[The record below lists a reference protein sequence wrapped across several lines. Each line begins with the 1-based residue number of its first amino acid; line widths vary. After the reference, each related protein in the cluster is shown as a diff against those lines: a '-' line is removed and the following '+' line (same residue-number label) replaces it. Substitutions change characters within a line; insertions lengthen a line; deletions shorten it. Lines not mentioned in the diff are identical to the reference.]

1 MKTLIKKSLAV
12 VLSLAVMI
20 SMLAVIPV
28 LDTSSNSYATS
39 KTADEAIA
47 WVKSKVGTPIDYDG
61 AYGYQCV
68 DLILAYYHYLGV
80 STVSGNAKD
89 YATNTLPSGWTRKK
103 GGTPQKGDIL
113 VYSGTSSN
121 ENGHVAIYE
130 EDKITYHQNF
140 DKHSYVEKITY
151 KYNSL
156 DTPYWGYIRPNWSNI
171 NEQTFTIKYNA
182 NGGTGTMAN
191 TTHTYGVAQALRKNT
206 FTRTGY
212 NFGGW
217 NVRRLDQNTW
227 WYVNASTGGSG
238 WYAQGQQPSG
248 YTYGKYN
255 DQHVVQYTA
264 EGNNCELYA
273 VWVPKTFTL
282 SYNANGGS
290 GTMASTTH
298 TYGVVQALRK
308 NTFTKTG
315 YNFGGWNVKRVD
327 KNTWWYVNGS
337 VGGFYAKG
345 QQPSG
350 YTLGKY
356 NDQHTVQYTADGNS
370 CELYAIWI
378 PKTFTLSYNANGGT
392 GTMASTTHTYG
403 VVQALR
409 KNTFTREGYTFGGW
423 TVKKLDDNTWWY
435 VNGSTGGFYAKGQQP
450 SGYTLSMYNDEHLV
464 QYTAYGNSCELYAVW
479 RGGPRGDIIAPEN
492 EPSAASGST
501 GKPGSSQIAANTLQK
516 GDTLTVGYLA
526 YTVTNAGKKA
536 VSVKLTSK
544 GKKKAK
550 SVTVPG
556 TVKIKGQ
563 SCIVKSIPSKGFA
576 KAKKLKTLKI
586 KSPKLTSIGASA
598 FSGDKKLK
606 TLQLTQTTKLTK
618 AGIKK
623 SLKGSNI
630 KVVKVKKSMKKKYT
644 KIFTTKSCGKKVKV
658 K

>member
-1 MKTLIKKSLAV
+1 M

-28 LDTSSNSYATS
+28 LDTNSNSYATS

-47 WVKSKVGTPIDYDG
+47 WVKSKVGTGIDYDG
-61 AYGYQCV
+61 AYGCQCV

-80 STVSGNAKD
+80 STSSGNGKD
-89 YATNTLPSGWTRKK
+89 YATNKLPSGWTRVK
-103 GGTPQKGDIL
+103 GGTPKKGDIL
-113 VYSGTSSN
+113 VYSGSSSN
-121 ENGHVAIYE
+121 PYGHVAIYE
-130 EDKITYHQNF
+130 ADKITYHQNF
-140 DKHSYVEKITY
+140 NSNPKVEKVTL
-151 KYNSL
+151 KYNSF
-156 DTPYWGYIRPNWSNI
+156 DNPYWGYIRPNWNDI
-171 NEQTFTIKYNA
+171 NEDTFTIKYNA

-264 EGNNCELYA
+264 
-273 VWVPKTFTL
+273 
-282 SYNANGGS
+282 
-290 GTMASTTH
+290 
-298 TYGVVQALRK
+298 
-308 NTFTKTG
+308 
-315 YNFGGWNVKRVD
+315 
-327 KNTWWYVNGS
+327 
-337 VGGFYAKG
+337 
-345 QQPSG
+345 
-350 YTLGKY
+350 
-356 NDQHTVQYTADGNS
+356 DGNS

-435 VNGSTGGFYAKGQQP
+435 VNGSIGGFYAKGQQP